1 MENKM
6 EQIAIFIGNV
16 TAVQVVDLLIAIGII
31 LFFRIFSS
39 GFSYIIIKMFKIKE
53 RKSKNI
59 KESAFYNPL
68 KIFFII
74 IGFYLAIV
82 FLKAPLNITD
92 DIMFVAYKTF
102 IIISTITFAKGL
114 AASFT
119 PKSSLYEKIKE
130 KTSKD
135 VEDSM
140 FDFILK
146 IIRVV
151 IYIIAGFIVITALGI
166 NLNGLVAGLGI
177 GGVILT
183 LAAQDTAKNLFAGL
197 VIFLDKPFVVGDWIE
212 VDRFEGTVE
221 DITFRSTRVRTF
233 ENSLVNIPNAII
245 ANASIINWSKM
256 EKRRYRTNL
265 CIELDT
271 PLEKLEKFKQRVED
285 MLQTRDAIYDDSI
298 VVKFDNITD
307 NGLNVLISSYTHSV
321 DFNSY
326 LAEKEDINYKIM
338 KILQEEN
345 IGLAYDTK
353 TVYMKS

>member
-1 MENKM
+1 M
-6 EQIAIFIGNV
+6 EQIAMFIGNV

-39 GFSYIIIKMFKIKE
+39 SFSYIIIRMFKIKE
-53 RKSKNI
+53 KKSKSI

-68 KIFFII
+68 KIFFVIL
-74 IGFYLAIV
+74 GFYLAIV
-82 FLKAPLNITD
+82 FLKVPLNITD
-92 DIMFVAYKTF
+92 DIMFVVYKAF
-102 IIISTITFAKGL
+102 IIISTIAFAKGL

-135 VEDSM
+135 IEDSM

-183 LAAQDTAKNLFAGL
+183 LAAQDTAKNIFAGL
-197 VIFLDKPFVVGDWIE
+197 IVFLDKPFIVGDWIQI
-212 VDRFEGTVE
+212 DKFEGTVE

-353 TVYMKS
+353 TVYVKN